1 MKEQIEKLI
10 KYYNDLHEECHNDQY
25 SNPYTLLAK
34 MSMCE
39 EFVSDLK
46 GLLHEAEI
54 GRAHV

>member
-10 KYYNDLHEECHNDQY
+10 KYYNDLHEECDNDQV

-34 MSMCE
+34 MSMCD

-46 GLLHEAEI
+46 GLLHDLDQNAK
-54 GRAHV
+54 

>member
-10 KYYNDLHEECHNDQY
+10 KYYNDLHEECDNDQF

-34 MSMCE
+34 MSMCD

-46 GLLHEAEI
+46 GLLR
-54 GRAHV
+54 GLDQNTK

>member
-10 KYYNDLHEECHNDQY
+10 KYYNDLYEECHHDQF

-46 GLLHEAEI
+46 GLLRDLDQNAK
-54 GRAHV
+54 